1 MEAINIIAVI
11 CMINI
16 WMDEYLYKST
26 RRTWDY
32 NKNGEYMWMLMKMA
46 MVMIT
51 TMMMLL
57 PPRILVDAGSM
68 PSTSSTSGSL
78 PEARF
83 REFLV
88 SLCVG
93 SLFRL
98 RRVGV
103 FDEAKPPT
111 PDTGGDT
118 GRLCPYAC
126 PLKSL
131 LLSLMTTFL
140 PGK

>member
-1 MEAINIIAVI
+1 
-11 CMINI
+11 
-16 WMDEYLYKST
+16 
-26 RRTWDY
+26 
-32 NKNGEYMWMLMKMA
+32 MLMKTA
-46 MVMIT
+46 M
-51 TMMMLL
+51 MMMVMLL

-68 PSTSSTSGSL
+68 PAVSSPSRSL
-78 PEARF
+78 PKARF
-83 REFLV
+83 CEFLV

-111 PDTGGDT
+111 HDTSGDTGG
-118 GRLCPYAC
+118 LCPYAF

-131 LLSLMTTFL
+131 LLVLVTAFF
-140 PGK
+140 PGT